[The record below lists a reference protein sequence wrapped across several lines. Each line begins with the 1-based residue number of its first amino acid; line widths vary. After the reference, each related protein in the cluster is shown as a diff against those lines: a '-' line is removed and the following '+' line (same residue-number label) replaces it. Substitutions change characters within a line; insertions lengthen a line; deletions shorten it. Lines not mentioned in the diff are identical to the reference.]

1 MSIDSPW
8 GTGKTTFI
16 KMWQAHLESQSV
28 TSICFNAWESDY
40 AEDPLVALVAELDR
54 WVKSLNNPSLTEDA
68 WNKAKSLLPGIAK
81 SAAVATAKMVTFG
94 GLDIEK
100 EYEKIAANLVG
111 GAVNNLVD
119 SFNVQS
125 SAIHQFKQ
133 NVEDTISAL
142 GDKQKNLL
150 IFVDEL
156 DRCRP
161 TYAIEL
167 LERIKHLF
175 NIDRIVFIL
184 STDIEQLSHSIC
196 AVYGN
201 NFNARSYLQRFIDI
215 DYSLKKLENTNYINS
230 LIHSL
235 SIDGYFKESHEKA
248 QLQNYVEP
256 PSLDKKVKTVK
267 KALAE
272 AIEQHGFD
280 VVQMEEILSTL
291 PKDYFLRYQVED
303 ILWHL
308 QLLSKA
314 SDKTIRVAQHLSGS
328 SVVDIFV
335 YGDDTKGLFF
345 KLVGIIEKLGLDIV
359 DAKILTSKDNK
370 AYNTISVLQDEK
382 LELIDV
388 SQIIENELLQ
398 APATVREV
406 SDKYAHKHFD
416 HTIRIAF
423 SHNEKWNL
431 TQLEVSAID
440 KQGVLSNIAHIF
452 YQLDIYLV
460 NARISTMGERVEDV
474 FFISNADNK
483 PLSKAQQKQL
493 RQYLQENL

>member
-1 MSIDSPW
+1 MQIKTKDIPIDPKEPFKHDLLDRKTEIENISLIATSVSAPLVMSIDSPW

-235 SIDGYFKESHEKA
+235 SIDGYFKDSLEEA
-248 QLQNYVEP
+248 QFVDYCNIFSTRFDLSLRGINLLLTRVRLILSSVLKNHYLQTP
-256 PSLDKKVKTVK
+256 LLISLIVIREHNPGLYTRYINNPKIANEVIDY
-267 KALAE
+267 LAE
-272 AIEQHGFD
+272 G
-280 VVQMEEILSTL
+280 L
-291 PKDYFLRYQVED
+291 PSSDLNSFPFSLISGYL
-303 ILWHL
+303 I
-308 QLLSKA
+308 A
-314 SDKTIRVAQHLSGS
+314 SNLDFS
-328 SVVDIFV
+328 SDGQF
-335 YGDDTKGLFF
+335 
-345 KLVGIIEKLGLDIV
+345 
-359 DAKILTSKDNK
+359 
-370 AYNTISVLQDEK
+370 
-382 LELIDV
+382 
-388 SQIIENELLQ
+388 NELL
-398 APATVREV
+398 APYEKIIANNDHLNRESV
-406 SDKYAHKHFD
+406 NAAR
-416 HTIRIAF
+416 HTISIVRSITERECINLKIATERIELL
-423 SHNEKWNL
+423 H
-431 TQLEVSAID
+431 
-440 KQGVLSNIAHIF
+440 
-452 YQLDIYLV
+452 
-460 NARISTMGERVEDV
+460 RIKIE
-474 FFISNADNK
+474 
-483 PLSKAQQKQL
+483 
-493 RQYLQENL
+493 